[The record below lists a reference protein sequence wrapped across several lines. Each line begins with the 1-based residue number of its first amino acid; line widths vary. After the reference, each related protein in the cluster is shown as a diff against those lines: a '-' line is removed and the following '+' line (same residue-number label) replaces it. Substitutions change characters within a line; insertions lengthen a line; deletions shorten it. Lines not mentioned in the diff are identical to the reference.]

1 MTVPPASLDNAPDVL
16 VDPEP
21 DPERPILIVDDN
33 PTNLKVLSKTL
44 TSAGFEVAVA
54 NNGTTALKLAAYD
67 PPALILLDVMMP
79 GIDGFK
85 TCERLKEE
93 EITRDIPVIFMTA
106 LAETAAK
113 VRGLSLGAVDY
124 ITKPFEEEEVLAR
137 VRLHM
142 RLNTL
147 ARALETQNQ
156 RLVKTLSDLQA
167 AQKQIVAQEKLASLG
182 TLAAGVAHELRNP
195 LNFVNNFAAGSVEL
209 AQEVQELMQA
219 YQAQPQPALWED
231 LQALVGEL
239 SENAR
244 CIYEH
249 GQRAE
254 SIIQSMMQHARTD
267 GGGQAQPVEL
277 NALIEQSVQ
286 LAYHSRRVKDN
297 HFNVAFDRQYD
308 GALGLVEV
316 VVGDFTRAIINLVD
330 NACYALA
337 MKKANLGE
345 NFQPKLTLIT
355 RDLGD
360 TVEVVI
366 RDNGS
371 GIPPAVQTK
380 IFTPFFTTKPAGEGT
395 GLGLSLTHDILVG
408 QHRGT
413 LKVDT
418 ELGEYTEFTLVFPKR
433 FRTQAGVSESEQPN
447 LGGDFR

>member
-1 MTVPPASLDNAPDVL
+1 MTELPVPL
-16 VDPEP
+16 DPEP
-21 DPERPILIVDDN
+21 DMLAVSEADPERPILIVDDN

-106 LAETAAK
+106 LSETAAK

-156 RLVKTLSDLQA
+156 RLVKTLADLQA

-195 LNFVNNFAAGSVEL
+195 LNFVNNFAAGSIDL
-209 AQEVQELMQA
+209 AQELQELLQA
-219 YQAQPQPALWED
+219 YQADPQPALWED
-231 LQALVGEL
+231 LQVVLGEL
-239 SENAR
+239 RENAR
-244 CIYEH
+244 CIHEH

-267 GGGQAQPVEL
+267 GGGRAQPVEL
-277 NALIEQSVQ
+277 NALVEQSVQ
-286 LAYHSRRVKDN
+286 LAYHSRRAKDN
-297 HFNVAFDRQYD
+297 TFNVSFDRQYD
-308 GALGLVEV
+308 SAVGLVEV

-330 NACYALA
+330 NACYALGV
-337 MKKANLGE
+337 KKASLGDS
-345 NFQPKLTLIT
+345 FQPKLTLIT
-355 RDLGD
+355 QDGGD
-360 TVEVVI
+360 TVTVTI

-371 GIPPAVQTK
+371 GIPPAVLEK

-408 QHRGT
+408 QHCGN
-413 LKVDT
+413 LNVES
-418 ELGEYTEFTLVFPKR
+418 ELGAYTEFTLTLPKQ
-433 FRTQAGVSESEQPN
+433 FRTQTGASASSRSLN
-447 LGGDFR
+447 F

>member
-1 MTVPPASLDNAPDVL
+1 LLRMPSTSPDN
-16 VDPEP
+16 EP
-21 DPERPILIVDDN
+21 DMLADPGPEPERPILIVDDN

-54 NNGTTALKLAAYD
+54 NNGTTALKLATYD

-106 LAETAAK
+106 LSETASK

-156 RLVKTLSDLQA
+156 RLVKTLADLQA

-195 LNFVNNFAAGSVEL
+195 LNFVNNFAAGSMDL
-209 AQEVQELMQA
+209 AQELQELMEA
-219 YQAQPQPALWED
+219 YQAQPQPALWAD
-231 LQALVGEL
+231 IQTVVGEL
-239 SENAR
+239 RENAR
-244 CIYEH
+244 CIHEH

-254 SIIQSMMQHARTD
+254 SIIHSMMQHARTD

-286 LAYHSRRVKDN
+286 LAYHSRRAKDSN
-297 HFNVAFDRQYD
+297 FNVSFDRQYD
-308 GALGLVEV
+308 GAIGLVEV
-316 VVGDFTRAIINLVD
+316 VIGDFTRAIINLVD
-330 NACYALA
+330 NACYALGR
-337 MKKANLGE
+337 KKAALGDS
-345 NFQPKLTLIT
+345 FQPKLTLIT

-360 TVEVVI
+360 IAEVVI

-371 GIPPAVQTK
+371 GIPPAALEK

-418 ELGEYTEFTLVFPKR
+418 ELGEHTEFTLVFPKQ
-433 FRTQAGVSESEQPN
+433 FRTQASAP
-447 LGGDFR
+447 LA

>member
-1 MTVPPASLDNAPDVL
+1 MLPASPEHPDLKPAKAIAADLLAVGP
-16 VDPEP
+16 VGAES
-21 DPERPILIVDDN
+21 ERPILIVDDN

-93 EITRDIPVIFMTA
+93 EITQDIPVIFMTA
-106 LAETAAK
+106 LSETAAK

-156 RLVKTLSDLQA
+156 QLVKTLADLQA

-182 TLAAGVAHELRNP
+182 TLTAGVAHELRNP
-195 LNFVNNFAAGSVEL
+195 LNFVNNFAAGSMDM
-209 AQEVQELMQA
+209 AQELQELLQA
-219 YQAQPQPALWED
+219 YQAQPQPGLWAD
-231 LQALVGEL
+231 VTAVVQEL
-239 SENAR
+239 AENAR
-244 CIYEH
+244 SIHEH

-286 LAYHSRRVKDN
+286 LAYHSRRAKDSS
-297 HFNVAFDRQYD
+297 FNVAFVRQYD
-308 GALGLVEV
+308 PGVGLVELV
-316 VVGDFTRAIINLVD
+316 IGDFTRAIINLAD
-330 NACYALA
+330 NACYALGL
-337 MKKANLGE
+337 KQVSLGE
-345 NFQPKLTLIT
+345 TFQPQLTLIT
-355 RDLGD
+355 RDRGQA
-360 TVEVVI
+360 VEVVI

-371 GIPPAVQTK
+371 GISTEALEK

-408 QHRGT
+408 QHRGNLNVAT
-413 LKVDT
+413 A
-418 ELGEYTEFTLVFPKR
+418 LGEYTEFTLILPKQ
-433 FRTQAGVSESEQPN
+433 FTDQSVLQSV
-447 LGGDFR
+447 

>member
-1 MTVPPASLDNAPDVL
+1 MTVPPTSLDNAPDVL
-16 VDPEP
+16 ADPEP
-21 DPERPILIVDDN
+21 DAERPILIVDDN

-106 LAETAAK
+106 LSETAAK

-142 RLNTL
+142 RLNAL

-156 RLVKTLSDLQA
+156 RLVKTLADLQA

-195 LNFVNNFAAGSVEL
+195 LNFVNNFAAGSVDL

-231 LQALVGEL
+231 IQALVGEL

-286 LAYHSRRVKDN
+286 LAYHSRRAKDN
-297 HFNVAFDRQYD
+297 HFNVSFDRQYD

-345 NFQPKLTLIT
+345 GFQPKLTLVT

-360 TVEVVI
+360 TVAVVI

-371 GIPPAVQTK
+371 GIPPAVLEK

-433 FRTQAGVSESEQPN
+433 FRTQASVSESGHPN
-447 LGGDFR
+447 PGG